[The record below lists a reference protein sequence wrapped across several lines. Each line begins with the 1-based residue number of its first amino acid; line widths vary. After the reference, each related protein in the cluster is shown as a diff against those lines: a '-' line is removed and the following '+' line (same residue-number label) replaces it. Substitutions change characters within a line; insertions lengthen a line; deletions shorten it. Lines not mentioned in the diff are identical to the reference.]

1 LENYNTSNVQLREGF
16 LSVSENY
23 GNRWKVAKRICS
35 TGYIA
40 DFVEDGE
47 KELLCNIRIEAF

>member
-40 DFVEDGE
+40 DFAGDG
-47 KELLCNIRIEAF
+47 KRVALQHPN